1 MSGGAARG
9 QPGGRRE
16 VEGGEENIVYNSK
29 SADSGL
35 LLYNNI
41 HMLAGNTAGRRPVQ
55 YALIIG
61 GYLLFTLLT
70 IRNIAG

>member
-1 MSGGAARG
+1 MRG

-41 HMLAGNTAGRRPVQ
+41 HMLAGRTLRDGGLYNTH
-55 YALIIG
+55 L
-61 GYLLFTLLT
+61 
-70 IRNIAG
+70 